1 MGKGFLARRKAPSGE
16 ALELEESLQETRLL
30 LAQAYAGFNAA
41 SDGDLIESYIY
52 EIQALQARY
61 SYLFR
66 RPRTSGSPARL
77 PERERRFSGRA
88 GLHRPPGGLRCRCF
102 GWTPSPGFWAAW
114 VW

>member
-66 RPRTSGSPARL
+66 RRKALDPSVAQGLPVARRACRKENAVSPEEPGSTVL
-77 PERERRFSGRA
+77 PVA
-88 GLHRPPGGLRCRCF
+88 
-102 GWTPSPGFWAAW
+102 
-114 VW
+114 